1 MMNVTVLGS
10 GSCIPVA
17 HRGNAGYLL
26 TVDGHPIL
34 LDGGSGALR
43 QIARYGYDYRD
54 IHHICYTHLH
64 PDHTFD
70 FVPLLFALR
79 NDETITDTHPITVL
93 APVGF
98 QDYWKKL
105 EPIYHQWIKSDFI
118 DLEIRELTPHETA
131 DLEFVN
137 VATGPVHHS
146 ENSIAFR
153 FTDLTDT
160 HLVYSGDTGYSE
172 SFAKFATGADLLIV
186 ESAIPEASE
195 YEKHS
200 SPADAAQM
208 AALAQAKVTMFT
220 HFYPQVEHEDITGI
234 ARRFYQNRVIL
245 AEDGLTYTIKRN
257 SDE

>member
-1 MMNVTVLGS
+1 
-10 GSCIPVA
+10 VA

-79 NDETITDTHPITVL
+79 NDETLVDEHSITVL
-93 APVGF
+93 APAGF
-98 QDYWKKL
+98 QEYWEKL
-105 EPIYHQWIKSDFI
+105 EPIYHQWIDSDLI
-118 DLEIRELTPHETA
+118 DLNIRELTPNEHI
-131 DLEFVN
+131 DWEFVTI
-137 VATGPVHHS
+137 ATGPVQHS
-146 ENSIAFR
+146 ENSIAYR
-153 FTDLTDT
+153 FTDMTGCNLA
-160 HLVYSGDTGYSE
+160 YSGDTGYSE
-172 SFAKFATGADLLIV
+172 PFANFATGADLLIV
-186 ESAIPEASE
+186 ESAMPESSD

-200 SPADAAQM
+200 SPSDAAKM
-208 AALAQAKVTMFT
+208 AALAQVKETMFT
-220 HFYPQVEHEDITGI
+220 HFYPQVENEDIAAI
-234 ARRFYQNRVIL
+234 ARQYYQNQIIL
-245 AEDGLTYTIKRN
+245 AEDGLTYTIERH